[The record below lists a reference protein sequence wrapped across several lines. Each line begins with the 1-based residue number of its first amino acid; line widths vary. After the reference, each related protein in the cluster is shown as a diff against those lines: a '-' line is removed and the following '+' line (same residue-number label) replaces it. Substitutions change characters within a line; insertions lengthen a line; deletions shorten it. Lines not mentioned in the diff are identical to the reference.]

1 MDAPLFFKAAL
12 IGLSIAAPV
21 GPIGLLCIQRT
32 LARGR
37 RIGFVSGLGAATAD
51 AAYGALG
58 VFGISA
64 LTATFVALRVPLAL
78 FGALFLGWLGVQMLR
93 SRAPAKA
100 AEASEAGEAGNSGS
114 AVKAYASV
122 LALTLTNP
130 MTILSFS
137 AIFATLSAGAA
148 TTASPVWMVL
158 GVFLGSAVWWL
169 GLSLVVAALR
179 HRIAANTMVRI
190 NQVAGLVLLGFGGYQ
205 LVSLWVGR

>member
-1 MDAPLFFKAAL
+1 MDVPLFLKAGL

-58 VFGISA
+58 VFGVTA
-64 LTATFVALRVPLAL
+64 LTTAFVALRVPLAL
-78 FGALFLGWLGVQMLR
+78 CGALFLAWMGVQMLR
-93 SRAPAKA
+93 SKA
-100 AEASEAGEAGNSGS
+100 ATQAAVVGDSGS
-114 AVKAYASV
+114 AFKAYASV

-137 AIFATLSAGAA
+137 AIFATLGAGAA
-148 TTASPVWMVL
+148 TTASPMWMVL

-169 GLSLVVAALR
+169 GLSLAVAAMR
-179 HRIAANTMVRI
+179 HRIAPSSMLRI
-190 NQVAGLVLLGFGGYQ
+190 NQMAGVVLLGFAVYQ
-205 LVSLWVGR
+205 LVSLWVG

>member
-1 MDAPLFFKAAL
+1 MDAPLFFKAGL

-32 LARGR
+32 LAHGR

-58 VFGISA
+58 VFGVSA
-64 LTATFVALRVPLAL
+64 LTSAFVALRVPLAL
-78 FGALFLGWLGVQMLR
+78 FGALFLAWMGAQMLR
-93 SRAPAKA
+93 SRAATQA
-100 AEASEAGEAGNSGS
+100 AATNATDATEGGS
-114 AVKAYASV
+114 AFKAYASV

-137 AIFATLSAGAA
+137 AIFATLAAGAA

-158 GVFLGSAVWWL
+158 GVFAGSALWWL

-179 HRIAANTMVRI
+179 HRIAASTMRRI
-190 NQVAGLVLLGFGGYQ
+190 NQTAGVVLLGFAVYQ
-205 LVSLWVGR
+205 LASLWLSP

>member
-1 MDAPLFFKAAL
+1 MDTPLFFKAAL

-58 VFGISA
+58 IFGISA
-64 LTATFVALRVPLAL
+64 LTATFVALRLPLAL
-78 FGALFLGWLGVQMLR
+78 LGALFLAWMGMQILR
-93 SRAPAKA
+93 SPAPSQA
-100 AEASEAGEAGNSGS
+100 AQAGDIREGGA
-114 AVKAYASV
+114 AFKAYASV
-122 LALTLTNP
+122 LLLTLTNP

-148 TTASPVWMVL
+148 TTTSPLWMVL
-158 GVFLGSAVWWL
+158 GVFLGSAIWWL

-179 HRIAANTMVRI
+179 HRIKARSMVRI
-190 NQVAGLVLLGFGGYQ
+190 NQIAGLVLLGFAVSQ
-205 LVSLWVGR
+205 LASLWINR

>member
-64 LTATFVALRVPLAL
+64 LTASFVALRVPLAL

-93 SRAPAKA
+93 SRAPVKA
-100 AEASEAGEAGNSGS
+100 AEAANAADGHSTF
-114 AVKAYASV
+114 KAYASV

-148 TTASPVWMVL
+148 TTASPMWMVL

-179 HRIAANTMVRI
+179 HRIAGNTMVRI
-190 NQVAGLVLLGFGGYQ
+190 NQVAGVVLLGFGGYQ

>member
-1 MDAPLFFKAAL
+1 MDAPLFFKAGL

-32 LARGR
+32 LAHGR

-58 VFGISA
+58 VFGVSA
-64 LTATFVALRVPLAL
+64 LTSAFVALRVPLAL
-78 FGALFLGWLGVQMLR
+78 LGALFLAWMGMQMLR
-93 SRAPAKA
+93 SHVATQA
-100 AEASEAGEAGNSGS
+100 AAANTAESRS
-114 AVKAYASV
+114 AFKAYASV

-137 AIFATLSAGAA
+137 AIFATLAAGAA

-158 GVFLGSAVWWL
+158 GVFVGSALWWL

-179 HRIAANTMVRI
+179 HRIAASTMRRI
-190 NQVAGLVLLGFGGYQ
+190 NQTAGVVLLGFAVYQ
-205 LVSLWVGR
+205 LASLWLGP